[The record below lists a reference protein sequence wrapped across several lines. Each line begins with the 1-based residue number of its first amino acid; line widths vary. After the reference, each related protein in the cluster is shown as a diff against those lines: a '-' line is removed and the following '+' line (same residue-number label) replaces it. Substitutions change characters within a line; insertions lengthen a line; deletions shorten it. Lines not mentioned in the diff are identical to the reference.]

1 MFADGATTKKSARN
15 FLGNDVTLVSR
26 WPKSAFVYLR
36 NPTVTKKSKKQKKRF
51 AQPLYCMKRTFTA
64 HQVQNKDKNR
74 TSTHNIKTV
83 AHPYCAVYASPEFHS
98 VSSWARGR

>member
-51 AQPLYCMKRTFTA
+51 AQPLRFKKFPLKIPIFCHFF
-64 HQVQNKDKNR
+64 V
-74 TSTHNIKTV
+74 
-83 AHPYCAVYASPEFHS
+83 
-98 VSSWARGR
+98 W

>member
-36 NPTVTKKSKKQKKRF
+36 NPTVTKKSKKQKNRF
-51 AQPLYCMKRTFTA
+51 AQPLYYAQTTLAQFLKRDIARQYFLE
-64 HQVQNKDKNR
+64 KKN
-74 TSTHNIKTV
+74 
-83 AHPYCAVYASPEFHS
+83 
-98 VSSWARGR
+98 